1 MTYTWTECFGHLR
14 GRSVVEVVVVVVVVA
29 AAAAAVVLIV
39 LAIVI
44 PILTMVYDQL
54 ELMKSRKQDRCC
66 SL

>member
-14 GRSVVEVVVVVVVVA
+14 GRSVVEVVVVVVV